1 MKKTLGQKLK
11 NIGPAA
17 IITSAFV
24 GPGTITTCTSA
35 GISFGYALLW
45 TVVFSG
51 ISLVVLMEMAARTAI
66 ISGDN
71 LIDASIR
78 VLPENKAW
86 KYFIKVVMFLSVAA
100 VCFAFQAGNEIGAS
114 SGLQDIFGMPQWV
127 AALIIGL
134 ITLCTAVMGSYKLL
148 EKVMQLLVSA
158 MGILFLITMVTVHP
172 DILGILK
179 GIIPTLP
186 EGSAAT
192 SISLIG
198 TTLVGI
204 NLVLHSINCQDR
216 YKKEEDLSD
225 ARFDI
230 NVNVWIGVIITL
242 SIIITSTAV
251 LYGTD
256 TQVTSPLVFSK
267 QLEPILGSWA
277 RIIGDLGLFAAGIS
291 SAIAV
296 AYTIKAIFSKLFRW
310 EGGTDSRNAK
320 IAGAIV
326 VVFGTVLAMVNTK
339 PAQIIVFAQAV
350 SGFSL
355 PLFAI
360 LLMLVTN
367 NKRIM
372 GDKTNSIWRNL
383 WGIIAVVVTLGLG
396 IKGLYGVFSNLF

>member
-310 EGGTDSRNAK
+310 EGGPDSRNAK

>member
-1 MKKTLGQKLK
+1 MKKSFGEKLK

-45 TVVFSG
+45 TVIFSG

-66 ISGDN
+66 VSGDN

-78 VLPENKAW
+78 VIPDNKAW
-86 KYFIKVVMFLSVAA
+86 KTFIQVVMFLAVAA

-114 SGLQDIFGMPQWV
+114 AGLQDIFGMPQWA
-127 AALIIGL
+127 AALIIGIIAML
-134 ITLCTAVMGSYKLL
+134 TAVLGSYKLL

-158 MGILFLITMVTVHP
+158 MGVLFLITMVTVRP
-172 DILGILK
+172 DIVGILK
-179 GIIPTLP
+179 GIVPTLP
-186 EGSAAT
+186 AGSAAT

-216 YKKEEDLSD
+216 YKSEEDLSD

-230 NVNVWIGVIITL
+230 NVNVWIGVIITI

-251 LYGTD
+251 LYGTG
-256 TQVTSPLVFSK
+256 TEVTSPLVFSK
-267 QLEPILGSWA
+267 QLEPVLGNWA
-277 RIIGDLGLFAAGIS
+277 RVVGDLGLFAAGIS

-296 AYTIKAIFSKLFRW
+296 AYTIKAIFSRIFKW
-310 EGGTDSRNAK
+310 EGGTNCVYAK
-320 IAGAIV
+320 IAGAV
-326 VVFGTVLAMVNTK
+326 VVIFGTVLAMINTK
-339 PAQIIVFAQAV
+339 PTQIIVFAQAV

-355 PLFAI
+355 PFFAI

-367 NKRIM
+367 NKKIM
-372 GDKTNSIWRNL
+372 GDKTNSVWRNI
-383 WGIIAVVVTLGLG
+383 WGVIAVVVTLGLG